1 MENTW
6 ENISLTAG
14 AGTIFIIITG
24 AYLIRDQAQKYFM
37 KQACDSRNTS
47 SSQIKLKAAGKY
59 SRRMITAFKFTD
71 DQLFIH

>member
-1 MENTW
+1 MSLAGSLFSYNTIGW
-6 ENISLTAG
+6 N
-14 AGTIFIIITG
+14 
-24 AYLIRDQAQKYFM
+24 RNKKYFM